1 MKKQLSIIASGF
13 IATLLLTGCSHK
25 ISIDPSLDEIR
36 QTNVENKINANVGYY
51 ISEFNKNKK
60 VNTPGGGGDSVD
72 YTPYKDTESAL
83 NTVLSKIFNRV
94 YSLKT
99 LNDKDYIKLKNI
111 KYIFV
116 PTINTTSSSG
126 SAFTWPPTN
135 FTFELKC
142 QATNNDNKII
152 WEETIY
158 SEGYA
163 SFSEFKNNFSLSAQ
177 RATEKAFKSMLIKL
191 KQTDKFKTD
200 KGL

>member
-1 MKKQLSIIASGF
+1 MKKQLLIIVSGF
-13 IATLLLTGCSHK
+13 IAILLLTGCSHK

-36 QTNVENKINANVGYY
+36 LTNIENKINVNVGYY

-83 NTVLSKIFNRV
+83 NTVLSKIFNKV

-99 LNDKDYIKLKNI
+99 LNDKDYIKIKKI
-111 KYIFV
+111 KYIFLPV
-116 PTINTTSSSG
+116 INTNSSSS

-135 FTFELKC
+135 FNFELKC
-142 QATNNDNKII
+142 KATNTNDKII

-191 KQTDKFKTD
+191 KLTDKFNNKE
-200 KGL
+200 GL

>member
-1 MKKQLSIIASGF
+1 MKKQLLIILCGVIIS
-13 IATLLLTGCSHK
+13 LLLTGCSHK
-25 ISIDPSLDEIR
+25 ISIDPSLDGIR
-36 QTNVENKINANVGYY
+36 STNIENKINANVGYY
-51 ISEFNKNKK
+51 ISEFNQNKK

-94 YSLKT
+94 YFLKA
-99 LNDKDYIKLKNI
+99 LNDEEYIKLKDI

-116 PTINTTSSSG
+116 PTIKTNSSSS
-126 SAFTWPPTN
+126 SALTWPPTN
-135 FTFELKC
+135 FIFELNC
-142 QATNNDNKII
+142 QATNIDKKII

-177 RATEKAFKSMLIKL
+177 IATEKAFKKMLIKL
-191 KQTDKFKTD
+191 EQTNKFNAD
-200 KGL
+200 EGL